1 MRCVACNETE
11 PECTENAEDAKL
23 VDCQMENPDGPNYGN
38 FCLVGHTGKLLQTP
52 IFRTVVSISFFT
64 IVLRKVR
71 TLFFRNFHIPVE
83 NGTEIK
89 YRRSCIYRSVKNMGC
104 YQKDEYLNGK
114 PMIVDECIC
123 DTTECNRKMGVI
135 ETSSK
140 SSETTTKGNNK
151 K

>member
-1 MRCVACNETE
+1 MAPTMEISVWLGTPVSSYKRLFSELLF
-11 PECTENAEDAKL
+11 PL
-23 VDCQMENPDGPNYGN
+23 V
-38 FCLVGHTGKLLQTP
+38 
-52 IFRTVVSISFFT
+52 FFT

-151 K
+151 KIISMQFCS